1 MPLAPLILVYL
12 APFMWL
18 TIVGAA
24 CHLPSPSQTYNG
36 HGAPD
41 D

>member
-1 MPLAPLILVYL
+1 MPLAPLVLAYL

-24 CHLPSPSQTYNG
+24 CGLSIETSRSAIGERAHE
-36 HGAPD
+36 
-41 D
+41 